1 MMSWSTQLIEASTAE
16 TLALAESNPRC
27 LPHFL
32 MTHQKYDDDDD
43 DDDNYDH
50 DDHHYHDDDD
60 DDDDVD
66 YSSVQFLL
74 GWCMWWVW

>member
-43 DDDNYDH
+43 DDNYDH
-50 DDHHYHDDDD
+50 DDHHYHDDD